1 MNKLPA
7 RTGIDWLKQGFALF
21 RQQPGILTMLVFAN
35 FLIAMLLSSLP
46 LLGPILSFVL
56 IPSFTIGIQQCCY
69 LIDDGKKVM
78 PGVLLTGFRKGAIG
92 PLCKLGLVYF
102 GILVLIILLVS
113 PWIDV
118 DAVRNAAKMADAKE
132 APTIDAGTKYA
143 ILAFVTMLGVA
154 FLALSFAPA
163 LTYWKR
169 MPTFK
174 AIFYSFFAV
183 MGALRPLLAMMFTGL
198 GIYWVIGMLLG
209 VTLGRSQIVLVMLAW
224 LNLILALVLQ
234 CGIYCAYKQIL
245 GLPESV
251 PDVVK

>member
-1 MNKLPA
+1 MTKLPA

-35 FLIAMLLSSLP
+35 FLIAILLSTLP

-56 IPSFTIGIQQCCY
+56 IPSFTMGIQQCCY

-78 PGVLLTGFRKGAIG
+78 PGVLLTGFRKGALG
-92 PLCKLGLVYF
+92 PLCKLGMVYF
-102 GILVLIILLVS
+102 GILVLMILVVS
-113 PWIDV
+113 PWIDI
-118 DAVRNAAKMADAKE
+118 DSVRNAATMAEAKQAPALDAS
-132 APTIDAGTKYA
+132 TKYA
-143 ILAFVTMLGVA
+143 VLAFVIMLGVA
-154 FLALSFAPA
+154 FMALSFAPG

-183 MGALRPLLAMMFTGL
+183 MGALRALLAMMFTGL
-198 GIYWVIGMLLG
+198 GIYWLLGMIIG
-209 VTLGRSQIVLVMLAW
+209 VTLGRGQFVLVLLAW

-245 GLPESV
+245 GMPQSEPAVLA
-251 PDVVK
+251 

>member
-1 MNKLPA
+1 MTKLPA

-35 FLIAMLLSSLP
+35 FLIAILLSSLP

-56 IPSFTIGIQQCCY
+56 IPSFTMGIQQCCY
-69 LIDDGKKVM
+69 LIDNGKKVM

-102 GILVLIILLVS
+102 AILVLMILVVS

-118 DAVRNAAKMADAKE
+118 ESVRNAAKMANAKQ
-132 APTIDAGTKYA
+132 APALDAGTKYA
-143 ILAFVTMLGVA
+143 VLAFIIMLGVA
-154 FLALSFAPA
+154 FLALSFAPG

-174 AIFYSFFAV
+174 AIFYSLFAV
-183 MGALRPLLAMMFTGL
+183 KGALRALLAMLFTGL
-198 GIYWVIGMLLG
+198 GIYWLIGMIIG
-209 VTLGRSQIVLVMLAW
+209 VALGRGQVVLVLLAW

-245 GLPESV
+245 GMPESETAV
-251 PDVVK
+251 LK